1 MLAVFSLVAPI
12 FGLIGLG
19 LLTAKIRWLDASAGR
34 ILAQFGYKV
43 AMPALLFR
51 TLSSVGMPEAS
62 PLSLIA
68 SYVLAI
74 TATWLL
80 ATLATRVILRR
91 PAGDAPSIAM
101 GSCFGN
107 GVMLGI
113 PLLLGAFGN
122 AAATPIAVL
131 VTIETIYLWVLATLH
146 MEVASRG
153 IGSISFGAV
162 WAILRD
168 VATNPMVASITL
180 GIAWAATGLTIP
192 PLADRL
198 LALLAQSAVPVS
210 LFALGMTLAA
220 YGIAGQIRTLS
231 LILILKM
238 AIYPAMALLLAHHV
252 FELPPA
258 WTAALLVFT
267 SMPVGA
273 NAFVFAAR
281 YDRAIGSV
289 SAAVAVST
297 AIAVV
302 SVTAILAVL
311 QIMGL
316 VATP

>member
-19 LLTAKIRWLDASAGR
+19 LFTAKVRWLDAAAARTLSE
-34 ILAQFGYKV
+34 FGYKV

-51 TLSSVGMPEAS
+51 TMSAADMPASS
-62 PLSLIA
+62 PLDLVA
-68 SYVLAI
+68 SYFLAI
-74 TATWLL
+74 STTWLL
-80 ATLATRVILRR
+80 ATLATRIILRR
-91 PAGDAPSIAM
+91 PAEDAPSIAM

-122 AAATPIAVL
+122 AAATPIAFL
-131 VTIETIYLWVLATLH
+131 VTLETIYLWILGTLH

-153 IGSISFGAV
+153 VRAISFGAV
-162 WAILRD
+162 GAILKD
-168 VATNPMVASITL
+168 VARNPIVASVIA
-180 GIAWAATGLTIP
+180 GIAWAATGLTLP
-192 PLADRL
+192 PLVDRL
-198 LALLAQSAVPVS
+198 LALLAQSAVPIS
-210 LFALGMTLAA
+210 LFALGMSLAA
-220 YGIAGQIRTLS
+220 YGIAGQARTLS

-238 AIYPAMALLLAHHV
+238 AIYPAMAFALARYV
-252 FELPPA
+252 FELPPV

-297 AIAVV
+297 AIAVA

-311 QIMGL
+311 QMIGL
-316 VATP
+316 AATP

>member
-19 LLTAKIRWLDASAGR
+19 LFTAKIRWLDAAAAR
-34 ILAQFGYKV
+34 ILAEFGYKV

-51 TLSSVGMPEAS
+51 TMSAADMPASS
-62 PLSLIA
+62 PLDLIA
-68 SYVLAI
+68 SYFLAI
-74 TATWLL
+74 STTWLI
-80 ATLATRVILRR
+80 ATGATRVILGR
-91 PAGDAPSIAM
+91 PAEDAPSIAI

-122 AAATPIAVL
+122 AAATPIAFL
-131 VTIETIYLWVLATLH
+131 VTLETIYLWVLGTLH
-146 MEVASRG
+146 MEIASRG
-153 IGSISFGAV
+153 LRAISFGAI
-162 WAILRD
+162 AGILKD
-168 VATNPMVASITL
+168 VARNPIVASVIA
-180 GIAWAATGLTIP
+180 GIAWAATGLATP

-198 LALLAQSAVPVS
+198 LALLAQSAVPIS
-210 LFALGMTLAA
+210 LFALGMSLAA
-220 YGIAGQIRTLS
+220 YGIAGQVRTLS

-238 AIYPAMALLLAHHV
+238 AIYPAMAFALARYV
-252 FELPPA
+252 FELPPV

-281 YDRAIGSV
+281 YDRAVGSV

-302 SVTAILAVL
+302 SVTIVLAVL
-311 QIMGL
+311 QMMGL
-316 VATP
+316 AATP

>member
-1 MLAVFSLVAPI
+1 VARRQRRAHSRAVRLQ
-12 FGLIGLG
+12 G
-19 LLTAKIRWLDASAGR
+19 RDACSAISYYVRGR
-34 ILAQFGYKV
+34 HAG
-43 AMPALLFR
+43 
-51 TLSSVGMPEAS
+51 
-62 PLSLIA
+62 LIA
-68 SYVLAI
+68 SYFLAI
-74 TATWLL
+74 SAPWLI
-80 ATLATRVILRR
+80 ATLATRVVLRR
-91 PAGDAPSIAM
+91 PAEDAPSIAI

-122 AAATPIAVL
+122 AAATPIAFL
-131 VTIETIYLWVLATLH
+131 VTLETIYLWILGTLH
-146 MEVASRG
+146 MEIASRG
-153 IGSISFGAV
+153 VRSISFGAV

-168 VATNPMVASITL
+168 VAANPIVASVIL
-180 GIAWAATGLTIP
+180 GIVWATTGLTIP

-220 YGIAGQIRTLS
+220 YGIAGQMRTLS

-238 AIYPAMALLLAHHV
+238 AIYPALALVLAHYV
-252 FELPPA
+252 FALPPV

-281 YDRAIGSV
+281 YERAIGSV

-302 SVTAILAVL
+302 SVTAILAML
-311 QIMGL
+311 QVMGL
-316 VATP
+316 AATP

>member
-19 LLTAKIRWLDASAGR
+19 LFTAKTRWLDATAAR
-34 ILAQFGYKV
+34 ILAEFGYKV

-51 TLSSVGMPEAS
+51 TMSMAGMPASS
-62 PLSLIA
+62 PLNLVG
-68 SYVLAI
+68 SYFLAI
-74 TATWLL
+74 TSTWLL
-80 ATLATRVILRR
+80 ATLATRFILHR

-113 PLLLGAFGN
+113 PLLLGAFGT
-122 AAATPIAVL
+122 AAATPIAFL
-131 VTIETIYLWVLATLH
+131 VTIETIYLWILATLH
-146 MEVASRG
+146 MEIASHGVR
-153 IGSISFGAV
+153 SISFGAV
-162 WAILRD
+162 AAILRD
-168 VATNPMVASITL
+168 VARNPIVASVIL
-180 GIAWAATGLTIP
+180 GIAWAAGGLPSP
-192 PLADRL
+192 PLVDHL
-198 LALLAQSAVPVS
+198 LALLAQSAVPIS
-210 LFALGMTLAA
+210 LFALGMSLAA

-238 AIYPAMALLLAHHV
+238 VIYPAMALVLAHYV
-252 FELPPA
+252 FELPPV

-281 YDRAIGSV
+281 YDRAVGSV

-297 AIAVV
+297 AISVV
-302 SVTAILAVL
+302 SVTIILAAL
-311 QIMGL
+311 QTMGL
-316 VATP
+316 AATP

>member
-1 MLAVFSLVAPI
+1 MSAADMPASSPLNLVA
-12 FGLIGLG
+12 
-19 LLTAKIRWLDASAGR
+19 
-34 ILAQFGYKV
+34 
-43 AMPALLFR
+43 
-51 TLSSVGMPEAS
+51 
-62 PLSLIA
+62 
-68 SYVLAI
+68 SYFLAI
-74 TATWLL
+74 SATWLI
-80 ATLATRVILRR
+80 ATLATRVVLRR
-91 PAGDAPSIAM
+91 PAEDAPSIAI

-122 AAATPIAVL
+122 AAATPIAFL
-131 VTIETIYLWVLATLH
+131 VTLETIYLWILGTLH
-146 MEVASRG
+146 MEIASRG
-153 IGSISFGAV
+153 VRSISFGAV

-168 VATNPMVASITL
+168 VAANPIVASVIL
-180 GIAWAATGLTIP
+180 GIVWATTGLTIP

-220 YGIAGQIRTLS
+220 YGIAGQMRTLS

-238 AIYPAMALLLAHHV
+238 AIYPALALVLAHYV
-252 FELPPA
+252 FALPPV

-281 YDRAIGSV
+281 YERAIGSV

-302 SVTAILAVL
+302 SVTAILAML
-311 QIMGL
+311 QVMGL
-316 VATP
+316 AATP

>member
-1 MLAVFSLVAPI
+1 MLAVFSLVAPS

-19 LLTAKIRWLDASAGR
+19 LLTARIQWLDASAGR

-51 TLSSVGMPEAS
+51 TMSAADMPASS
-62 PLSLIA
+62 PLNLVA
-68 SYVLAI
+68 SYFLAI
-74 TATWLL
+74 SATWLI
-80 ATLATRVILRR
+80 ATLATRVVLRR
-91 PAGDAPSIAM
+91 PAEDAPSIAI

-122 AAATPIAVL
+122 AAATPIAFL
-131 VTIETIYLWVLATLH
+131 VTLETIYLWILGTLH
-146 MEVASRG
+146 MEIASRG
-153 IGSISFGAV
+153 VRSISFGAV

-168 VATNPMVASITL
+168 VAANPIVASVIL
-180 GIAWAATGLTIP
+180 GIVWATTGLTIP

-220 YGIAGQIRTLS
+220 YGIAGQMRTLS

-238 AIYPAMALLLAHHV
+238 AIYPALALVLAHYV
-252 FELPPA
+252 FALPPV

-281 YDRAIGSV
+281 YERAIGSV

-302 SVTAILAVL
+302 SVTAILAML
-311 QIMGL
+311 QVMGL
-316 VATP
+316 AATP

>member
-19 LLTAKIRWLDASAGR
+19 LLTAKIQWLDASAGR

-51 TLSSVGMPEAS
+51 ALSSADMPQSS
-62 PLSLIA
+62 PLHLVA
-68 SYVLAI
+68 SYFLAI
-74 TATWLL
+74 TATWIL
-80 ATLATRVILRR
+80 ATLSTRFILRR
-91 PAGDAPSIAM
+91 PAEDAPSIAM

-113 PLLLGAFGN
+113 PVLLGAFGN
-122 AAATPIAVL
+122 AAATPIAFL

-146 MEVASRG
+146 MEIALRG
-153 IGSISFGAV
+153 VRSISFAAV

-168 VATNPMVASITL
+168 VAANPIVASVIL

-220 YGIAGQIRTLS
+220 YGIAGQLPTLS
-231 LILILKM
+231 LILALKM
-238 AIYPAMALLLAHHV
+238 AIYPTMALLLAHYV
-252 FELPPA
+252 FELPPV

-311 QIMGL
+311 QTMGL
-316 VATP
+316 AATP

>member
-19 LLTAKIRWLDASAGR
+19 LFTAKIRWLDATAAR
-34 ILAQFGYKV
+34 ILAEFGYKV

-51 TLSSVGMPEAS
+51 TMSTAGMPASS
-62 PLSLIA
+62 PLNLIG
-68 SYVLAI
+68 SYLLAI
-74 TATWLL
+74 SSTWLL
-80 ATLATRVILRR
+80 ATLATRFVLHR
-91 PAGDAPSIAM
+91 PAEDAPSIAM

-113 PLLLGAFGN
+113 PLLLGAFGD
-122 AAATPIAVL
+122 AAATPIAFL
-131 VTIETIYLWVLATLH
+131 VTIETIYLWILGTLH
-146 MEVASRG
+146 MEIASRG
-153 IGSISFGAV
+153 LRSISFGAV

-168 VATNPMVASITL
+168 VARNPIVASVIL
-180 GIAWAATGLTIP
+180 GIAWAASGLTIP

-198 LALLAQSAVPVS
+198 LALLAQAAVPVS
-210 LFALGMTLAA
+210 LFALGMSLAT
-220 YGIAGQIRTLS
+220 YGIAGQVRTLS

-238 AIYPAMALLLAHHV
+238 AIYPTLALLLARYV
-252 FELPPA
+252 FDLPPV

-273 NAFVFAAR
+273 NAFVFASR
-281 YDRAIGSV
+281 YERAIGSV

-302 SVTAILAVL
+302 SLTAILAIL
-311 QIMGL
+311 QLMGL
-316 VATP
+316 AATP

>member
-19 LLTAKIRWLDASAGR
+19 LFTAKIQWLDANAGR

-51 TLSSVGMPEAS
+51 ALSSADMPDSS
-62 PLSLIA
+62 PVHLVA
-68 SYVLAI
+68 SYFIAI
-74 TATWLL
+74 TTTWIL

-91 PAGDAPSIAM
+91 PAEDAPSIAM
-101 GSCFGN
+101 GACFGN

-122 AAATPIAVL
+122 AAATPIAFL

-146 MEVASRG
+146 MEVAQRG
-153 IGSISFGAV
+153 VRSISFGAV
-162 WAILRD
+162 WAILLD
-168 VATNPMVASITL
+168 VAANPIVASVIL

-192 PLADRL
+192 SLADRL

-220 YGIAGQIRTLS
+220 YGIAGQVRTLS

-238 AIYPAMALLLAHHV
+238 AIYPALALALAHYV
-252 FELPPA
+252 FELPPV

-281 YDRAIGSV
+281 YDRAVGSV

-302 SVTAILAVL
+302 SVTVILAVL
-311 QIMGL
+311 QMIGL
-316 VATP
+316 AART

>member
-1 MLAVFSLVAPI
+1 MLAVFSLVAPV

-19 LLTAKIRWLDASAGR
+19 LFTAKIQWLDASAGR

-51 TLSSVGMPEAS
+51 ALSSADMPNSS
-62 PLSLIA
+62 PVHLVAAYFI
-68 SYVLAI
+68 AI
-74 TATWLL
+74 TTTWTL
-80 ATLATRVILRR
+80 ATLATLVILRR
-91 PAGDAPSIAM
+91 SAEDAPSIAL
-101 GSCFGN
+101 GACLGN

-113 PLLLGAFGN
+113 PVLLGAFGN
-122 AAATPIAVL
+122 AAATPIAFL
-131 VTIETIYLWVLATLH
+131 VTIETIYLWILATLH
-146 MEVASRG
+146 MEVAQRG
-153 IGSISFGAV
+153 VGSISFGAV

-168 VATNPMVASITL
+168 VAANPIVASVIL

-192 PLADRL
+192 SLADRL

-220 YGIAGQIRTLS
+220 YGIAGQVRTLS

-238 AIYPAMALLLAHHV
+238 AIYPAMALLLAHYV
-252 FELPPA
+252 FELPPL

-281 YDRAIGSV
+281 YDRAVGSV

-302 SVTAILAVL
+302 SVTIILPVL
-311 QIMGL
+311 QMIGL
-316 VATP
+316 AATS